1 MAEARDFPVGDTSAG
16 RAQIA
21 TVSEA
26 EPSGVELTSLPR
38 GTAIHRYVLL
48 DEIGSGG
55 MGVVYAAY
63 DYGLD
68 RKVAIKLVRDP
79 GRSAAR
85 RRLVREAQALA
96 QLSHPNV
103 VTVFDVGTYRD
114 QVFVAMEFV
123 AGQTLRTWLGSAE
136 RGWREVV
143 EVLRRAGEGLAAAHG
158 AGIVHRDFKPDNVLI
173 DGQGRVRVGDFGL
186 AFVDRGEDEEEEQDE
201 RSDEMEPGAT
211 AALDDPTTSLTVTGM
226 AVGTPAYMA
235 PEQRTSGLPLDGR
248 ADQFAFCVALHEA
261 LCGERPFG
269 DESGPD
275 LNERVARGAVRDLPR
290 DRAMPAGLRKVIRR
304 GLAFDPAD
312 RYPSMEA
319 LLADVDRVLGA
330 RGRRTVALAA
340 GGAASLIVAATALAG
355 SGLFSPEPARPC
367 RGAAGKLS
375 GVWDAGRKQAVR
387 AAFGAA
393 SPNGGARSFARVEPA
408 LDRYARGWTAMHT
421 ESCEATHVR
430 GEQSDVLL
438 DLRTQ
443 CLDRRLA
450 GLRALVDLFLDAD
463 AALVKRAT
471 QAVLALDPV
480 DACAN
485 TTALREVLPP
495 RDAATAARA
504 DQLREQV
511 ARVRALITTGKYRDA
526 VAQSAPLVAEARA
539 LGYRPLEADAL
550 YTQGRALRATD
561 QLAEA
566 EDTLYQA
573 ITAAESGRSSEVSVD
588 AWLELLW
595 VVGDEQKRIPEARR
609 LAQVARGAIERLGGS
624 PRAEGKLEDWTGMM
638 YFNEARYEEAREPLQ
653 RALARFR
660 QHGEDS
666 PEMSSALRHLGDV
679 SVQLGRTDEAL
690 DLYRRAR
697 AILEKH
703 YGPEHP
709 NAISLVGSEG
719 MTLHFMGRQDE
730 ALAIFERGL
739 AAEERGSGPM
749 THTAGTFHKFIG
761 LARLKKG
768 DLEGARRS
776 LERSVEV
783 LGAVF
788 GPEHGYVGPALSSLG
803 MVLTAMRRRGDALRV
818 LERSVVIQERNMGV
832 DHPDVALALDRI
844 AQLHIESG
852 QPKRAVAPLERG
864 LRIRE
869 RHAGAPSDLATT
881 RYQLAQALRRSGG
894 SRARVRKLLRAALVG
909 FEKAG
914 DEATAAQ
921 TRKWLRAR
929 GLVEP
934 R

>member
-1 MAEARDFPVGDTSAG
+1 MAEARDFPAGDTGAG
-16 RAQIA
+16 RAPFA

-26 EPSGVELTSLPR
+26 EPSGPAITSLPR
-38 GTAIHRYVLL
+38 GTAVHRYVLL
-48 DEIGSGG
+48 DEIGAGG

-123 AGQTLRTWLGSAE
+123 AGQTLRTWLGGAR

-143 EVLRRAGEGLAAAHG
+143 DVLRRAGEGLAAAHG

-186 AFVDRGEDEEEEQDE
+186 AFIDRGEEDEDE
-201 RSDEMEPGAT
+201 DDGDHAEPGAT
-211 AALDDPTTSLTVTGM
+211 ASLDDPTTSLTVTGM

-235 PEQRTSGLPLDGR
+235 PEQRTPGLPLDGR

-275 LNERVARGAVRDLPR
+275 LIERVARGAVRELPR
-290 DRAMPAGLRKVIRR
+290 DRAMPAGLRRIIRR
-304 GLAFDPAD
+304 GLAFDAAD

-330 RGRRTVALAA
+330 RGRRTIAAAA
-340 GGAASLIVAATALAG
+340 GGAALIVATSVLAS
-355 SGLFSPEPARPC
+355 SGLLAPDPVRPC
-367 RGAAGKLS
+367 RGAAGKLA

-387 AAFGAA
+387 AAFVAA
-393 SPNGGARSFARVEPA
+393 SPRGGERAFAHIEPA
-408 LDRYARGWTAMHT
+408 LDRYGRSWTAMHT

-430 GEQSDVLL
+430 GEQSAALL

-450 GLRALVDLFLDAD
+450 GLRALTDLFLTAD
-463 AALVKRAT
+463 AKLVTRAT

-480 DACAN
+480 DVCAN
-485 TTALREVLPP
+485 TTALRDVVPP
-495 RDAATAARA
+495 RDAATRARA
-504 DQLREQV
+504 DQLRERV
-511 ARVRALITTGKYRDA
+511 ARVRALVTTGKYRDA
-526 VAQSAPLVAEARA
+526 VAQAGPLVAEARA
-539 LGYRPLEADAL
+539 LAYRPLEADAL
-550 YTQGRALRATD
+550 AIQGRALRATD
-561 QLAEA
+561 KLAEA

-573 ITAAESGRSSEVSVD
+573 ITAAESGRNGEASVE

-609 LAQVARGAIERLGGS
+609 LAQVARGAIERLGGG
-624 PRAEGKLEDWTGMM
+624 RRIEARLEDWSGMM
-638 YFNEARYEEAREPLQ
+638 YFYEARYEEAREPLQ
-653 RALARFR
+653 RSIALLR
-660 QHGEDS
+660 QHGGEENPDLGTV
-666 PEMSSALRHLGDV
+666 LRHLGDT
-679 SVQLGRTDEAL
+679 SVQLGRSEEAL
-690 DLYRRAR
+690 GIYRRAR
-697 AILEKH
+697 AITEKH

-719 MTLHFMGRQDE
+719 ATLHYLGRQDE

-739 AAEERGSGPM
+739 AAEERGMGAQ

-761 LARLKKG
+761 LARLQKG
-768 DLEGARRS
+768 DLEGARKS

-783 LGAVF
+783 LSAVF
-788 GPEHGYVGPALSSLG
+788 GADHSYVGPALSSLG
-803 MVLTAMRRRGDALRV
+803 MVLTSMKRWREAMDCLQ
-818 LERSVVIQERNMGV
+818 RSVAIQERHMGV

-844 AQLHIESG
+844 GQLHIESG

-869 RHAGAPSDLATT
+869 RHAGAPRDLAVT
-881 RYQLAQALRRSGG
+881 RYQLAQALRRSRGP
-894 SRARVRKLLRAALVG
+894 RARVKKLLRAALTG

-914 DEATAAQ
+914 DKETAAQ

-934 R
+934 K